1 MQSLHESILKSV
13 GSGKAKVS
21 EEVVAW
27 IRNTKWFTFKYTH
40 IENNQF
46 VYDADIEAEP
56 APGNSW
62 KINFVTKK
70 EIPEYKFEI
79 ADTYFGG
86 KQHDKLPFNIY
97 SISVNEKA
105 INVEYERFEF
115 HDMNEIVKEVK
126 NEVIFRGCVLDKIT
140 SVPKNCKTLRF
151 VYANSLS
158 GQKICR
164 INDEVSDIELDTFE
178 VNFNGL
184 SCNLDKFKKVK
195 INSRFEC
202 CPWMVGS
209 PYDAFERGGKLFKK
223 DASDLIWEFFQN
235 NKCEMSHFMFIEEK
249 KKLLGAIKLDKKTG
263 RFRYK
268 PL

>member
-1 MQSLHESILKSV
+1 MQSLYESILKSV
-13 GSGKAKVS
+13 GSGKARVS

-27 IRNTKWFTFKYTH
+27 IRKTNWFLYKYTRMDG
-40 IENNQF
+40 NQF
-46 VYDADIEAEP
+46 VYDAEIEAEP

-70 EIPEYKFEI
+70 EIPDYKFELG
-79 ADTYFGG
+79 DTYFNG
-86 KQHDKLPFNIY
+86 KQYDKLPFNIY
-97 SISVNEKA
+97 SVSVNKKV
-105 INVEYERFEF
+105 INVEYERLEF
-115 HDMNEIVKEVK
+115 NDTSEIVKEVK
-126 NEVIFRGCVLDKIT
+126 NEVTFRGCTLNKIT

-158 GQKICR
+158 GQQICR
-164 INDEVSDIELDTFE
+164 VNNEISGIELDTFE
-178 VNFNGL
+178 VNYNGL
-184 SCNLDKFKKVK
+184 SCNLDKFKNVK

-209 PYDAFERGGKLFKK
+209 PYDAFERGGKLFKQS
-223 DASDLIWEFFQN
+223 ASDLIWKFFQN
-235 NKCEMSHFMFIEEK
+235 NKCEMTRFMFIEEK